1 MVSQITSISRN
12 DLYKEPRIR
21 RLLASMTKP
30 RSDLYPK
37 RALEGD
43 YRYFEAEELLEA
55 TPTETLDLLN
65 QLSEA
70 KILQREVF
78 LTQPICPVC
87 KSPQLVT
94 THRCPFCGGNE
105 LKKVILVEHL
115 ACRYLSSQERFS
127 IGGQLV
133 CPMCQQSI
141 ESDEQLRNEDG
152 FECASCLKVTP
163 TPLLRQ
169 ECGFCGKAHSNESV
183 ELRPVY
189 AFRVNAHT
197 RDEILEACRI
207 DVALSKHL
215 TAKGYTVTSP
225 AVVRGAMGSYP
236 VDILAKAKSETV
248 IGHVLD
254 LGREATVEDVVKF
267 LVPTTDVKP
276 SKSILAAIPPL
287 PERVKRL
294 AKLYGLIFLEGNSM
308 KDLLSEMERLL

>member
-1 MVSQITSISRN
+1 MEPQTTNIPRN

-30 RSDLYPK
+30 RGGLYPK
-37 RALEGD
+37 RAPEGD
-43 YRYFEAEELLEA
+43 YRYYEAEEMLEA
-55 TPTETLDLLN
+55 TPTEALDLLN
-65 QLSEA
+65 QLAEA

-78 LTQPICPVC
+78 LTQPVCPIC

-105 LKKVILVEHL
+105 LNKVILLEHL
-115 ACRYLSSQERFS
+115 ACRYLSSKERFS

-141 ESDEQLRNEDG
+141 ESGEQLRNEDG
-152 FECASCLKVTP
+152 FECASCLKVTL
-163 TPLLRQ
+163 TPQLRQ
-169 ECGFCGKAHSNESV
+169 ECGFCGKAHTTESV

-189 AFRVNAHT
+189 TFKVNAHA

-225 AVVRGAMGSYP
+225 AMVRGALGTYP
-236 VDILAKAKSETV
+236 VDILARAKSETV

-254 LGREATVEDVVKF
+254 LGREANIEDVIKF
-267 LVPTTDVKP
+267 LVPTTDVKA

-287 PERVKRL
+287 TERVKRL

-308 KDLLSEMERLL
+308 KDLVSEMDRLL